1 MENISTKK
9 TKTVNNK
16 PNCLK
21 RTKDVQRVNMTK
33 VTLKDG
39 SKVKTSVREARTM
52 KKNNKKED

>member
-9 TKTVNNK
+9 TKTVNNR

-21 RTKDVQRVNMTK
+21 ISKDKQKVNMTV

-39 SKVKTSVREARTM
+39 SKVKTSVREARSL
-52 KKNNKKED
+52 KKNNKLA

>member
-21 RTKDVQRVNMTK
+21 RTKDVQRVNMT
-33 VTLKDG
+33 LKDG
-39 SKVKTSVREARTM
+39 SKVKTSVREARAM
-52 KKNNKKED
+52 KKNNELA

>member
-39 SKVKTSVREARTM
+39 SKFKTSVREARAM
-52 KKNNKKED
+52 KKNNELA